1 MRVRDLVI
9 RNNASPY
16 GMAAAALLLFVVA
29 WTFPPAFYSSYI
41 KEPDFMFLDPASLVF
56 FLICTLGFLLGLK
69 LVDFLFPVHG
79 FRYEKRDTRIS
90 PMWFILLPVIAGTT
104 FAVLSIILLIR
115 SNDYLLQFLLA
126 AQGAQIKSDGGLEL
140 QGTIVQATPAL
151 MGIVWWAIWRKDQLH
166 ICGWQRFAVH
176 LFIILASIVLLAS
189 STLSLSR
196 GDVMP
201 TFAGTV
207 ILFLLR
213 KLIDGKL
220 KPLSV
225 LKFASIFAAST
236 AALFI
241 SFSLL
246 RGSAG
251 PDTLIAD
258 TLGYTIA
265 AYNRFAAVLGG
276 RLRYPYS
283 GRGLYISGFVA
294 FNNSFNKIFHLNQ
307 LFSWPDFDTAWR
319 SEFGAVSSAGL
330 DGRLIWSGAFGYVFS
345 DLKWASPLL
354 LFVYGLLTGWAW
366 RLLKLGKTAGVVLY
380 PWCAFCVL
388 FWFGTNY
395 LLDPRAVVLLLVA
408 IALRLYELLFVHA
421 SLEIVTK

>member
-1 MRVRDLVI
+1 V
-9 RNNASPY
+9 
-16 GMAAAALLLFVVA
+16 
-29 WTFPPAFYSSYI
+29 
-41 KEPDFMFLDPASLVF
+41 
-56 FLICTLGFLLGLK
+56 
-69 LVDFLFPVHG
+69 
-79 FRYEKRDTRIS
+79 
-90 PMWFILLPVIAGTT
+90 
-104 FAVLSIILLIR
+104 
-115 SNDYLLQFLLA
+115 
-126 AQGAQIKSDGGLEL
+126 
-140 QGTIVQATPAL
+140 
-151 MGIVWWAIWRKDQLH
+151 
-166 ICGWQRFAVH
+166 
-176 LFIILASIVLLAS
+176 ILACIVLLAS

-201 TFAGTV
+201 MFAGTV

-213 KLIDGKL
+213 KHIDGKL
-220 KPLSV
+220 KLLSV
-225 LKFASIFAAST
+225 LKFAAIFAAST
-236 AALFI
+236 AALFV

-265 AYNRFAAVLGG
+265 AYNRLAAVLDG

-294 FNNSFNKIFHLNQ
+294 FNKTFNTIFHVNQ
-307 LFSWPDFDTAWR
+307 LFAWPDFDTAWR
-319 SEFGAVSSAGL
+319 SEFSAVSSAGL
-330 DGRLIWSGAFGYVFS
+330 DGRMIWSGAFGYVFS

-354 LFVYGLLTGWAW
+354 LFIYGLVTGWAW

-408 IALRLYELLFVHA
+408 IALGLYELLFIRA
-421 SLEIVTK
+421 SLETVKK